1 MLAIKFI
8 FNFVYNV
15 FCRFFLAN
23 KGTTECWESVTTA
36 LKIKIQPSSFIPFIP
51 ALTDCHSSL

>member
-8 FNFVYNV
+8 FNFVHNV
-15 FCRFFLAN
+15 FCLFFFLAN

-36 LKIKIQPSSFIPFIP
+36 LKIQPSSFIPFIP